1 MGLKNYAD
9 NSIGYQQFG
18 TTETKEEG
26 PLTQLREGNFT
37 FEEVFG
43 GIPDEDITLEE
54 TLEFLDVTESEF
66 LELLIASGN
75 CSSGKLENNQ
85 TYSTELIFAI
95 DPGKW
100 KIY

>member
-1 MGLKNYAD
+1 MGLAKRAD
-9 NSIGYQQFG
+9 SSIGYQQFG
-18 TTETKEEG
+18 TTKTKEEV
-26 PLTQLREGNFT
+26 PLTRLREGNFT
-37 FEEVFG
+37 LEEVFG
-43 GIPDEDITLEE
+43 GIPDEDFTLEE
-54 TLEFLDVTESEF
+54 ALEFMDVTESEF

-75 CSSGKLENNQ
+75 CSSGKLEKNQ